1 MRLSIIIF
9 FISALS
15 FIDCNAQKAI
25 PEGTFYIKD
34 NIYIDKEPISNIAYA
49 TFLASIE
56 QFWAP
61 QMSDSLRKLPLFGI
75 ETKKL
80 FAIRDSTWRWKNKN
94 LIDKMQIPKIY
105 YKGVDTN
112 ISLRK
117 YLGVQKK
124 IRNIPVAG
132 INYEQAKMYCKWRTD
147 MVLLYYSS
155 KSHTF
160 ADRNKFFTKINYRL
174 PKIDEWESAFQKN
187 SYCRNKMPF
196 YWEASDSP
204 AYDIFIMYNK
214 LISELLLEEGSLIQA
229 DSKSY
234 KIRKDE
240 EVPKNE
246 KGFRCVCEVND

>member
-1 MRLSIIIF
+1 MRPPILIF
-9 FISALS
+9 LISALS

-25 PEGTFYIKD
+25 PEGTFYLKD

-49 TFLASIE
+49 TFLASVE
-56 QFWAP
+56 QFWGP

-80 FAIRDSTWRWKNKN
+80 FAIRDSTWHLKNKN
-94 LIDKMQIPKIY
+94 LIDKMQIPKVY

-117 YLGVQKK
+117 YLVVQKK
-124 IRNIPVAG
+124 IRNIPVVG
-132 INYEQAKMYCKWRTD
+132 INYEQATMYCKWRTD

-155 KSHTF
+155 QSHTL
-160 ADRNKFFTKINYRL
+160 AERNKFFTSINYRL
-174 PKIDEWESAFQKN
+174 PKIDEWVSAFDKN
-187 SYCRNKMPF
+187 SYSRNKMPF
-196 YWEASDSP
+196 YWEVSDSP

-214 LISELLLEEGSLIQA
+214 LISELLLEEASLIQSI
-229 DSKSY
+229 SKSY
-234 KIRKDE
+234 IFRKKE

-246 KGFRCVCEVND
+246 IGFRCVCEVND